1 MFSLWN
7 MELEEKSESVDEIVR
22 MIQEK
27 NQALF

>member
-7 MELEEKSESVDEIVR
+7 MEFEKKSESVDEIVR

-27 NQALF
+27 NQASF